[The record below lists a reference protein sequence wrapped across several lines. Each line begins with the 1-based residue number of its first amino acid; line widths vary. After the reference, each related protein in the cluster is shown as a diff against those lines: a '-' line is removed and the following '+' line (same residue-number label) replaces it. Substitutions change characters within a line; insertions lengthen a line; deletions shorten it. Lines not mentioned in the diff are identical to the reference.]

1 MVRVI
6 LSNGNY
12 DYVIKSAISRLIK
25 AGKIVA
31 LA

>member
-12 DYVIKSAISRLIK
+12 DYVLKCVVPRLIK